1 MQTEKGKATT
11 AVRSRARARGF
22 TLFELILSIL
32 AVSLFAGKMAERFV
46 DYQEHAEK
54 AAMEQTVGSIRSAL
68 NIRMAALVA
77 RGRSEDAGKLLEINP
92 FTLLNEQQKNY
103 AGEHYEVQADSIPAG
118 SWYYD
123 LKARQVVYLVQRG
136 DQFVSSGGGK
146 AIRFKTELVY
156 NIPLPGEKGDRSKDV
171 GGVAFRE
178 VQSYKWEI
186 K

>member
-11 AVRSRARARGF
+11 AVRSRARALGF
-22 TLFELILSIL
+22 TLFELILSL
-32 AVSLFAGKMAERFV
+32 MVVSLFAGKLAERFV
-46 DYQEHAEK
+46 DYQEQAEK

-68 NIRMAALVA
+68 NIRIAALVA

-103 AGEHYEVQADSIPAG
+103 AGEHYDVQADSISTG

-123 LKARQVVYLVQRG
+123 LKARQVVYLVQRS
-136 DQFVSSGGGK
+136 DHFSSSGGGK

-156 NIPLPGEKGDRSKDV
+156 NSPLPGEQGDRSKDV
-171 GGVAFRE
+171 GGVTFRV
-178 VQSYKWEI
+178 VQPYTWEI
-186 K
+186 R